1 MRKFNLNLSVALFT
15 LLFSSLSSAGSGSA
29 QHSSQASKHSALG
42 SAHLVVGTVQVA
54 ATVVALPLVAVGS
67 LGEMSGKAGKKLLE
81 SSDAYQ
87 PLEITDQ
94 VITQDPSPNTA
105 MQ

>member
-1 MRKFNLNLSVALFT
+1 M
-15 LLFSSLSSAGSGSA
+15 
-29 QHSSQASKHSALG
+29 
-42 SAHLVVGTVQVA
+42 QVA